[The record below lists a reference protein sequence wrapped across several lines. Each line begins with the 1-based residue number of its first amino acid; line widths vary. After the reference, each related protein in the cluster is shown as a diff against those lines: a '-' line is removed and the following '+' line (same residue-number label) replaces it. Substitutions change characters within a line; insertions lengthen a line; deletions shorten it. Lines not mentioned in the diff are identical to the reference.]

1 MLMHFATRPV
11 VGAAAAVVAAAAAR
25 RRYCIDHNNNI
36 SFKNK
41 RPSTTSLSLYIY
53 FLLLAL
59 RGSTWKAVRH
69 ADLSSG
75 D

>member
-1 MLMHFATRPV
+1 MHFATRPI
-11 VGAAAAVVAAAAAR
+11 VGAAAAVVAAAAR
-25 RRYCIDHNNNI
+25 RRYCIDHNNIII
-36 SFKNK
+36 SKNK
-41 RPSTTSLSLYIY
+41 RPSTTSLSLYISTFY
-53 FLLLAL
+53 FSL